1 MRFRPVVLT
10 AIFAA
15 SISASAF
22 AQPAEPPP
30 PGAAP
35 GQPPPSGPTLTID
48 SGGSTQVGTA
58 PSTTAPK
65 DEVKKEE
72 PKKQAAPPPKLIW
85 RGTSL
90 IVDQSMTPETA
101 GIGRDYQSRNALYQ
115 LWISARPRV
124 WLLDDGKNTL
134 NINGRFDMYKELTSS
149 DGDTDRRQNVF
160 GDVWINAP
168 YGRRLY
174 RANGYS
180 TSVSIGPRLILPTS
194 LDARARGVVA
204 TVGGGGGVVQS
215 FPLAKGSDWFSSGH
229 VAALL
234 FYTHAFTKGTTRQ
247 DSDALANRP
256 RLQTDGRTGQNN
268 QLSGG
273 FLVNH
278 QVLTILD
285 SGVQISEKLGFTF
298 DAIFISQWKYAHD
311 GACTSV
317 TVSNG
322 TACAGSNPDNPSP
335 QKYTLLTWLL
345 AGLDYQLTD
354 ELNMALGYY
363 HVTNNIGPDGKHQN
377 LVYSPDNGRFYLTA
391 TLSLDSLYER
401 LRGKPDDGP
410 GGPGGGGRGLAKG
423 TPPPGLGAF

>member
-1 MRFRPVVLT
+1 MRVRPAVFT

-15 SISASAF
+15 SISVSAF
-22 AQPAEPPP
+22 AQPSEPPP
-30 PGAAP
+30 PGGAP
-35 GQPPPSGPTLTID
+35 GQPPPSGPTLTVD
-48 SGGSTQVGTA
+48 SGGGATVSSTPQTG
-58 PSTTAPK
+58 PK

-72 PKKQAAPPPKLIW
+72 PKKPTAAPKPLIW
-85 RGTSL
+85 RGTTF

-115 LWISARPRV
+115 LWLSFRPRV
-124 WLLDDGKNTL
+124 HLLADGKNTL
-134 NINGRFDMYKELTSS
+134 NINARIDLYKELTSS
-149 DGDTDRRQNVF
+149 DGDTDRRQNIF

-168 YGRRLY
+168 YGRNLY
-174 RANGYS
+174 RKDGYS
-180 TSVSIGPRLILPTS
+180 TSVSFGPRLIIPTS
-194 LDARARGVVA
+194 LDARARGVIITA
-204 TVGGGGGVVQS
+204 GAGGGVVQA
-215 FPLAKGSDWFSSGH
+215 FPLAKGSEWFSSGH
-229 VAALL
+229 VAAIG

-247 DSDALANRP
+247 DADALEGQP

-278 QVLTILD
+278 QFLTILD
-285 SGVQISEKLGFTF
+285 SGVQITEKLGFTF

-311 GACTSV
+311 ESCTPV
-317 TVSNG
+317 TISNG
-322 TACAGSNPDNPSP
+322 TACGGTNPDNPSP

-345 AGLDYQLTD
+345 AGFDYQLTD

-391 TLSLDSLYER
+391 TIGLDSLYER
-401 LRGKPDDGP
+401 IRGKPDDGP
-410 GGPGGGGRGLAKG
+410 GGPGGGGRGLTKG
-423 TPPPGLGAF
+423 KLPPGLGTSF